1 MVRLRTSIRI
11 LGVATLLAALGSG
24 AGPSAAAT
32 ALSAGTAGASPAA
45 ASGLAPG
52 DWTGFRNRGGKGAF
66 NQAES
71 ILTRSTVSSLHVV
84 DTIPTGDFLLRDF
97 QAGGTGH
104 GLFYT
109 RAADGTESMAAYDE
123 SSRELRWTSY
133 PGGNHLVVGD
143 DAVYS
148 ISQEEQLG
156 PVGHISAHDPMTGAV
171 LWQLEIGRL
180 RAVTSPVLSG
190 QTLVVTYS
198 AIRHHVVTAIV
209 RAINVRTGRQIWQ
222 RQFRNTDVSGPS
234 IDSGTVLVSVDG
246 TLKALDIGNGKVK
259 WSLTG
264 ERVSR
269 FPPVASDGTVYVLSQ
284 VSHVLAL
291 DVQTGAQRWA
301 RTTFDT
307 IDIPALALADGLL
320 YLPLFNPETTDPDLI
335 AFDVSN
341 GSIRWSR
348 RFGFGATYP
357 VVAGNVLYAYVAGP
371 QDGLQ
376 SVNPMTGEAVS
387 LYLFA
392 SGADVNSEPMV
403 SHGRMYISD
412 QQLHAIQVLTP

>member
-1 MVRLRTSIRI
+1 MVRLRTCITI
-11 LGVATLLAALGSG
+11 LGVATLLAGLGSG
-24 AGPSAAAT
+24 AGPSEAAT
-32 ALSAGTAGASPAA
+32 ALRAGSAGASLAA
-45 ASGLAPG
+45 TSVLAPG
-52 DWTGFRNRGGKGAF
+52 DWAGFRNRQGKGAF
-66 NQAES
+66 NEAES
-71 ILTRSTVSSLHVV
+71 ILTPSTVSNLHVV
-84 DTIPTGDFLLRDF
+84 DTVPTGDFLLRDF

-109 RAADGTESMAAYDE
+109 RAADGTESLAAYDE
-123 SSRELRWTSY
+123 STRQLRWTSY

-171 LWQLEIGRL
+171 LWQLELGRL
-180 RAVTSPVLSG
+180 RTVTSPVLSG
-190 QTLVVTYS
+190 QTLVATYT
-198 AIRHHVVTAIV
+198 AIRHHDVTAIV

-222 RQFRNTDVSGPS
+222 RQFGGSTVSGPS
-234 IDSGTVLVSVDG
+234 INSATVLVSVDG
-246 TLKALDIGNGKVK
+246 TLRALDIANGKVR
-259 WSLTG
+259 WSLAG
-264 ERVSR
+264 ETVSG
-269 FPPVASDGTVYVLSQ
+269 FPPVASNGTVYVLSQ

-301 RTTFDT
+301 RSTFDT
-307 IDIPALALADGLL
+307 IEVPALALAGGVL
-320 YLPLFNPETTDPDLI
+320 YVPLFNPETTDPDLI
-335 AFDVSN
+335 AFDASN
-341 GSIRWSR
+341 GSVRWSQ
-348 RFGFGATYP
+348 RFGFGARYP
-357 VVAGNVLYAYVAGP
+357 VVAGDVLYAYVAGP

-376 SVNPMTGEAVS
+376 SVNPKTGEPLS

-412 QQLHAIQVLTP
+412 EQLHAIQILTP